1 MTATPA
7 APLTNWARTLT
18 FGARAVHR
26 PGSVAEL
33 QELVRTSER
42 IRALG
47 TGHSFSRVAD
57 TTADLVS
64 VAGLPPTVEIDPARS
79 RVTVAAGV
87 RYGELAE
94 RLHRAGL
101 ALRAMASLPHISV
114 AGACATG
121 THGSGVTN
129 QGLASAVS
137 AVELVTGD
145 GELRT
150 LSRADDPE
158 DFPGAVV
165 ALGSLGVVVRLT
177 LDVVPT
183 YDVSQV
189 VYEDLPATSLGQD
202 ELDEVLAGAYS
213 VSLFTRW
220 RGDDVDQVWL
230 KHRPDDAGTDQ
241 PWAPRATTFHGARLA
256 AGPVHPVPGM
266 PAESC
271 TVQGGDPGPWH
282 ERLPHFRAAF
292 TPSSGEEIQSEYL
305 VARAD
310 AAAALTALRG
320 LRERVAPVLHVSEV
334 RTVAADDLWLS
345 PAYGRDSVAL
355 HFTWHKD
362 PGGVAAV
369 LPAVEEALA
378 PYAPRPHWG
387 KVFTIAPDVVRS
399 AYPRIG
405 DFAALA
411 DHLDPTGT
419 FRNDFVD
426 TYLPPR

>member
-87 RYGELAE
+87 RYGDLAE
-94 RLHRAGL
+94 QLHRAGF

-145 GELRT
+145 GDLRT

-189 VYEDLPATSLGQD
+189 VHEDLPARSLGRD

-230 KHRPDDAGTDQ
+230 KRRTDDAASDH
-241 PWAPRATTFHGARLA
+241 PATTFHGARLA

-266 PAESC
+266 PAASC
-271 TVQGGDPGPWH
+271 TVQGGVPGPWH

-320 LRERVAPVLHVSEV
+320 LKERVAPVLHVSEV

-345 PAYGRDSVAL
+345 PAYGRDTVAL

-387 KVFTIAPDVVRS
+387 KVFTIAPDLVRS
-399 AYPRIG
+399 VYPRIG

-411 DHLDPTGT
+411 ARLDPTGT

-426 TYLPPR
+426 TYLR

>member
-1 MTATPA
+1 MPPTPDPA
-7 APLTNWARTLT
+7 APTTNWARTVT

-26 PGSVAEL
+26 PTSVAEL
-33 QELVRTSER
+33 QDLVRESGR

-57 TTADLVS
+57 TAADLVS
-64 VAGLPPTVEIDPARS
+64 VAGLPPTVEVDAAGS

-87 RYGELAE
+87 RYGELAV

-121 THGSGVTN
+121 THGSGVRN

-145 GELRT
+145 GGLRT

-165 ALGSLGVVVRLT
+165 ALGALGVVVRLT
-177 LDVVPT
+177 LDVVPA
-183 YDVSQV
+183 YDLTQV
-189 VYEDLPATSLGQD
+189 VYEDLPAAALGQE

-220 RGDDVDQVWL
+220 RGEDVDQVWL
-230 KHRPDDAGTDQ
+230 KRVLGDGTA
-241 PWAPRATTFHGARLA
+241 APGTWHGARLA
-256 AGPVHPVPGM
+256 PGPVHPVPGM

-271 TVQGGDPGPWH
+271 TVQGGVPGPWH
-282 ERLPHFRAAF
+282 ERLPHFRAEF

-305 VARAD
+305 LARTD
-310 AAAALTALRG
+310 AAAALAALSG
-320 LRERVAPVLHVSEV
+320 IRERIAPVLHVSEV

-345 PAYGRDSVAL
+345 PAHGRETVAL

-362 PGGVAAV
+362 PDGVAAV

-387 KVFTIAPDVVRS
+387 KVFTIAPDLVRS

-411 DHLDPTGT
+411 DRLDPTGK

>member
-64 VAGLPPTVEIDPARS
+64 VAGLPPTVEIDPAHS

-87 RYGELAE
+87 RYGDLAE
-94 RLHRAGL
+94 QLHRAGL

-145 GELRT
+145 GKLRT

-189 VYEDLPATSLGQD
+189 VHEDLPARSLGRD

-230 KHRPDDAGTDQ
+230 KRRTDDSGSDH
-241 PWAPRATTFHGARLA
+241 PATTFHGARLA

-271 TVQGGDPGPWH
+271 TVQGGVPGPWH

-334 RTVAADDLWLS
+334 HTVAADDLWLS
-345 PAYGRDSVAL
+345 PAYGRDTVAL

-387 KVFTIAPDVVRS
+387 KVFTIAPDLVRS
-399 AYPRIG
+399 VYPRIG

-411 DHLDPTGT
+411 ARLDPTGT

-426 TYLPPR
+426 TYLR